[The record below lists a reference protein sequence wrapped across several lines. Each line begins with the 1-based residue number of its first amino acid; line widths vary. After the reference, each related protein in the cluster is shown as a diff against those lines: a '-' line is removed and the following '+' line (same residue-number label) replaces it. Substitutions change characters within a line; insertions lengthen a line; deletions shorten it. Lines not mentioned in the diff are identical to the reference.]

1 MNTANEILRSVNRY
15 LEQLPYDR
23 QPQSLYE
30 PIQYVLSLG
39 GKRIRPVLML
49 LSYEL
54 FRNDSERILPQA
66 CALETYHNY
75 TLLHDD
81 LMDNADV

>member
-1 MNTANEILRSVNRY
+1 MNTSNEILRLVNQY

-30 PIQYVLSLG
+30 PIKYVLSLG

-54 FRNDSERILPQA
+54 FRDDSATILPQA
-66 CALETYHNY
+66 CALETYHNSSRRNF
-75 TLLHDD
+75 DK
-81 LMDNADV
+81 A